1 MYPSTT
7 MILAKQPIWSFPLH
21 CACSRGCTICVDTL
35 HYLCRVCFE
44 KTSFKGVLY
53 SCNMPFCHI
62 ELFQRLILFR
72 IMFRIKGGIYT
83 NNVPLSDN
91 DSCETTNLVI
101 PVALRLFQGGTICV
115 DTLHYLCRVCFERPL
130 FKCILYSWN
139 VPFCH
144 IELFLEVNIVQNYVS
159 DKRRYL
165 HK

>member
-1 MYPSTT
+1 MYPPAT

-21 CACSRGCTICVDTL
+21 CACFRGCTICVDTL

-62 ELFQRLILFR
+62 ELFQSLILFR

-101 PVALRLFQGGTICV
+101 PVALRLFQGARSVQIPYIICV
-115 DTLHYLCRVCFERPL
+115 GYVLRD
-130 FKCILYSWN
+130 
-139 VPFCH
+139 
-144 IELFLEVNIVQNYVS
+144 LFLNAYYIRGMYHSATLNHF
-159 DKRRYL
+159 RG
-165 HK
+165 